1 MKGGK
6 KTMNEK
12 TYRLVMVGG
21 LYLGIILFVLAIILL
36 AKNVQEIK
44 EDPII
49 YGMDKHDFNM
59 CTCYKPDGQ
68 FVVINLDDFKK
79 DRGEE

>member
-1 MKGGK
+1 
-6 KTMNEK
+6 MNEK

-36 AKNVQEIK
+36 GKNIEEIK
-44 EDPII
+44 QDPII

-59 CTCYKPDGQ
+59 CTCYQPDGK
-68 FVVINLDDFKK
+68 FVEIVLDDFKK
-79 DRGEE
+79 DRGGK